1 MDALDR
7 SIKKCLKSKSFKKE
21 WDASEFE
28 YELTRTLIKNRIASK
43 MTQNDLSEKSGIRQ
57 SNISRIENGECL
69 PSLQTLIS
77 IAKGLNK
84 KLKISFA

>member
-1 MDALDR
+1 
-7 SIKKCLKSKSFKKE
+7 
-21 WDASEFE
+21 
-28 YELTRTLIKNRIASK
+28 